1 MFIHI
6 TFNDGS
12 NPYIAKTNKAFFD
25 IISKYYIYQTTEKEY
40 AVDGKMQILTAT
52 GKKLSSREKAKAS
65 LRDFAI
71 QWQYDFANYNYSYS
85 DLAMYTDFFN
95 EYGKKYGLIRE
106 FRENGIL

>member
-1 MFIHI
+1 MYIHF
-6 TFNDGS
+6 TFKDGS
-12 NPYIAKTNKAFFD
+12 NPYIAKTNKAFFN
-25 IISKYYIYQTTEKEY
+25 IISKYYVYQTETNEFY
-40 AVDGKMQILTAT
+40 VDSKAQILTVT
-52 GKKLSSREKAKAS
+52 GKKLSSREKNKES

-71 QWQYDFANYNYSYS
+71 QWQYDFANFNYSYS